1 MVKPLYLRRLGLE
14 KKAVDEIVG
23 TVLNEIELKGLGD
36 VIVHHINCEE
46 EGMKLA
52 KALENKLGQKVGI
65 QSIGPVIGLHVGPGS
80 IGIAYYTK

>member
-1 MVKPLYLRRLGLE
+1 
-14 KKAVDEIVG
+14 
-23 TVLNEIELKGLGD
+23 
-36 VIVHHINCEE
+36 
-46 EGMKLA
+46 MKLA